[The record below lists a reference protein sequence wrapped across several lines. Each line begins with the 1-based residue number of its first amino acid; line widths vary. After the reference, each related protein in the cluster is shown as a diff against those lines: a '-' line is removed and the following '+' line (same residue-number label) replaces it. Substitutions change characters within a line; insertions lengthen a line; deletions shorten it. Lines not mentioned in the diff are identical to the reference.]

1 MTEKPRIL
9 IFTGPGKGKTT
20 AALGMVLRASGH
32 GLRSKIVQFLKS
44 DKVSGE
50 TTALQ
55 HLPGVEFVR
64 RGLGFV
70 PKQQDDP
77 RFAEHRRT
85 AEEGLELAREAILS
99 DTYDLVVLD
108 EICGA
113 VASGLLEDEKV
124 IELLKQAPARLRL
137 ALTGRRAPAALI
149 ELADTVTEMRCVK
162 HDLQQGR
169 TAQPGVE
176 F

>member
-1 MTEKPRIL
+1 MTDKPRIL

-32 GLRSKIVQFLKS
+32 GLRSIIVQFLKS
-44 DKVSGE
+44 DKGSGE
-50 TTALQ
+50 TAALR

-70 PKQQDDP
+70 PKQPDDP
-77 RFAEHRRT
+77 QLAEHRRT
-85 AEEGLELAREAILS
+85 AAEGLELAREAILS
-99 DTYDLVVLD
+99 DIYDLVVLD

-113 VASGLLEDEKV
+113 VASGLLEEEKV
-124 IELLKQAPARLRL
+124 IELLQRAPARLRL

-149 ELADTVTEMRCVK
+149 ELADTVTEMHCVK
-162 HDLQQGR
+162 HGLRQGR
-169 TAQPGVE
+169 TAQQGVE

>member
-1 MTEKPRIL
+1 MNDKPRIL

-32 GLRSKIVQFLKS
+32 GLRTKIVQFLKS
-44 DKVSGE
+44 DRGSGE

-64 RGLGFV
+64 RGLGFL
-70 PKQQDDP
+70 PKGDDP
-77 RFAEHRRT
+77 QFADHRRT
-85 AEEGLELAREAILS
+85 AAEGLELARAAILS

-113 VASGLLEDEKV
+113 ITAGLLEETEVAK
-124 IELLKQAPARLRL
+124 LLQQAPARLRL
-137 ALTGRRAPAALI
+137 ALTGRNAPAALI
-149 ELADTVTEMRCVK
+149 ELADTVTEMHCVK
-162 HDLQQGR
+162 HGLQQGR
-169 TAQPGVE
+169 TAQQGVE

>member
-1 MTEKPRIL
+1 MHDKPRIL
-9 IFTGPGKGKTT
+9 IFTGDGKGKTT
-20 AALGMVLRASGH
+20 AAMGMVLRASSH
-32 GLRSKIVQFLKS
+32 GLRIKIVQFIKS
-44 DKVSGE
+44 DTGSGE
-50 TTALQ
+50 TAALK

-70 PKQQDDP
+70 PKHRDDP
-77 RFAEHRRT
+77 QFADHRRT

-113 VASGLLEDEKV
+113 ITAGLLEETEV
-124 IELLKQAPARLRL
+124 ATLLQQAPARLRL
-137 ALTGRRAPAALI
+137 ALTGRNAPAALI

-162 HDLQQGR
+162 HGLQQGR

>member
-32 GLRSKIVQFLKS
+32 GLRTKIIQFLKS
-44 DKVSGE
+44 GKGSGE
-50 TTALQ
+50 ITALQ

-77 RFAEHRRT
+77 SFAEHQSA
-85 AEEGLELAREAILS
+85 AEEGLALAREAILS
-99 DTYDLVVLD
+99 DYYDLVVLD

-113 VASGLLEDEKV
+113 IAAGLLAESAV
-124 IELLKQAPARLRL
+124 ANLLRVAPARLSL
-137 ALTGRRAPAALI
+137 VLTGRHAPKALI
-149 ELADTVTEMRCVK
+149 DLADTVTEMHCVK
-162 HDLQQGR
+162 HGLHQGR
-169 TAQPGVE
+169 TAQKGVE